1 MNRQGPI
8 RPRIGDRLGARGRRA
23 TRAAVVTWRRNGDR
37 DVGFARIDLQLPT
50 HDKIMRAG
58 PDGAALLGWQTAAII
73 FGELY
78 LTDGVIRRSQLPALL
93 PGAGPPDERTI
104 RLLIDLHLWDEVASD
119 AWRVHDFD
127 KHNKSRAERL
137 ADREADAERKRAAYR
152 PKRKRPKISGEPR
165 ENLHSETKSSPH
177 PNSAHISSTQLNSEE
192 KKRTPPTPPSPGA
205 SEATESDPSAL
216 SLVKNSDTPKPT
228 SPLSGEETRRLI
240 ENRERLRRQRRADAI
255 GRGDREDG

>member
-1 MNRQGPI
+1 
-8 RPRIGDRLGARGRRA
+8 
-23 TRAAVVTWRRNGDR
+23 
-37 DVGFARIDLQLPT
+37 VGFARIDLQLPT

-78 LTDGVIRRSQLPALL
+78 LTDGVIQRSQLPALL

-104 RLLIDLHLWDEVASD
+104 RLLIDLHLWDEITAD

-152 PKRKRPKISGEPR
+152 PKRKRPKISGRPR

-177 PNSAHISSTQLNSEE
+177 PSSTQLNSTQLNSEE
-192 KKRTPPTPPSPGA
+192 KRRTPPTPPSPGA
-205 SEATESDPSAL
+205 PEATESEPSSL
-216 SLVKNSDTPKPT
+216 SFVKNSDIPNPT
-228 SPLSGEETRRLI
+228 SHLSAENARWLMET
-240 ENRERLRRQRRADAI
+240 RERLRRQRRADAI
-255 GRGDREDG
+255 GRDDREEG